1 MYNSRPTFFIK
12 KNSTLPKLK
21 YAISEYTMLRYDIT
35 DDMLENCAVTF
46 SMQHAETGVYKIA
59 NKTADLIVNTDFQEN
74 PDDDKYNLVYKFSL
88 NDSSKSGQYI
98 GSFDLDFLGNDQC
111 GKITFP
117 TTGYINII
125 IQNTIVKTTVLK
137 NIPLPIPVVLTDTF
151 NSTFDRTFR

>member
-21 YAISEYTMLRYDIT
+21 FALSEYMLSRYDIT

-46 SMQHAETGVYKIA
+46 SMQDSETGNYFIA
-59 NKTADLIVNTDFQEN
+59 NKAADLIVNDNFAEN

-88 NDSSKSGQYI
+88 SDTSKAGYYL
-98 GSFDLDFLGNDQC
+98 GEFKVDFLGENQC

-117 TTGYINII
+117 TTDKIQII
-125 IQNTIVKTTVLK
+125 IQDSSTKTTV
-137 NIPLPIPVVLTDTF
+137 I
-151 NSTFDRTFR
+151 